1 MLRILKTLSF
11 ILLLSA
17 FLWMAGFI
25 SFLVNISAIKP
36 ANMTQKTDAIVVLTG
51 GNYRIYTGL
60 DLWRQNLAPELFI
73 TGVHPDVS
81 RRDIM
86 AAWEEEK
93 RLPLCCLTLGHEAT
107 TTRENAI
114 ETKEWVKNN
123 YVRSARLV
131 TSTYHIPRAVLEFK
145 SAIPD
150 LEIIPHPV
158 QKSDYLMDEARFWVM
173 AFIEY
178 NKSIA
183 RRIEIYSGK
192 DLFE

>member
-1 MLRILKTLSF
+1 MFRIIKLFAF
-11 ILLLSA
+11 ILCMAA

-25 SFLVNISAIKP
+25 AFLVNISAIKP
-36 ANMTQKTDAIVVLTG
+36 ANLTQKTDAIVVLTG

-60 DLWRQNLAPELFI
+60 DLWRQNFAPELFI

-81 RRDIM
+81 RRDIIGT
-86 AAWEEEK
+86 WEEKK

-107 TTRENAI
+107 TTRENAT
-114 ETKEWVKNN
+114 ETKEWVSNN

-131 TSTYHIPRAVLEFK
+131 TSTYHIPRAVLEFR
-145 SAIPD
+145 SAMPD

-173 AFIEY
+173 AFVEY
-178 NKSIA
+178 NKSLA
-183 RRIEIYSGK
+183 RRLEIISGK
-192 DLFE
+192 DLFA